1 MPRKKLSEF
10 RAKTI
15 IRSTLGLDYVGYS
28 IDVESPLPKQLKAM
42 SALDRFALKVD
53 QGVKGRAK
61 KGLVVLDVTREQ
73 LPAAVKRLHTKG
85 YRWLIAEPMIP
96 HEQSAERYLSITQD
110 RRGISLTFSS
120 YGGVDVESHPEAL
133 KTVTIRDETDWPEL
147 SRQTG
152 LSEEQLRKLVDSLE
166 ENYMVFLE
174 INPYLLTSSGLRLLD
189 LAVEVDD
196 AGAYFVDTWHD
207 TDFRRAGNHKLTP
220 QEQTIA
226 ELDESSP
233 ASLKL
238 EVINPNGSIFVL
250 LSGGG
255 ASILV
260 ADEIYNHG
268 AGSRLANY
276 GEYSGNPTTEETYLY
291 TSAVFE
297 LLLASKA
304 HKKVLFIGGAVANFT
319 DVANTFTGIIQ
330 ALDKFGE
337 RLRKQHVKVYV
348 RRGGPRQEIGL
359 ANMKTALEKHN
370 LLGAVHGPEMP
381 LPEAVTEM
389 LKEAQ

>member
-15 IRSTLGLDYVGYS
+15 IANALGLGYIGCS
-28 IDVESPLPKQLKAM
+28 IDAESTLPKQLKGI
-42 SALDRFALKVD
+42 SSLDHFALKVD

-61 KGLVVLDVTREQ
+61 KGLVALDVSRER
-73 LPAAVKRLHTKG
+73 LPSAVKQLHAKG
-85 YRWLIAEPMIP
+85 YRWLIAEPMVP

-110 RRGISLTFSS
+110 RRGVSLTFSS
-120 YGGVDVESHPEAL
+120 HGGIDVESHPEAL
-133 KTVTIRDETDWPEL
+133 KTVTITDETDWPEL

-152 LSEEQLRKLVDSLE
+152 LSNEQLRKLIEAFE

-174 INPYLLTSSGLRLLD
+174 INPYLLVSSGLHLLD

-196 AGAYFVDTWHD
+196 TGAYFIDTWQD

-220 QEQTIA
+220 QEQRIA
-226 ELDESSP
+226 ELDETSP

-238 EVINPNGSIFVL
+238 EVINPNGTIFVL

-255 ASILV
+255 ASITV

-291 TSAVFE
+291 TSAVLE
-297 LLLASKA
+297 LMLASKA
-304 HKKVLFIGGAVANFT
+304 SKKVLFIGGAVANFT
-319 DVANTFTGIIQ
+319 DVANTFTGIIE
-330 ALDKFGE
+330 AIDKFAE
-337 RLRKQHVKVYV
+337 RLRKQRVKIYV

-359 ANMKTALEKHN
+359 ANMKAALEKYD
-370 LLGAVHGPEMP
+370 LIGAVHGPEVP

-389 LKEAQ
+389 LKEVS